1 MLMIRSMGQYRR
13 IHAAMRAHP
22 GLSRTLQRPGLSRG
36 LLLGLT
42 AQILWLLCCLWS
54 YTVVARTFAYEGF
67 VVVAPVSTAKLCLAG
82 LALAGLSV
90 LLPRRL
96 GSPADYVVVGLFD
109 ISFVPFCAYWAISNQ
124 PWWQGLSMVTY
135 WGLVLLVDRIPLR
148 TTLHYVKSAQN
159 SMLLVASG
167 LTVLG
172 GILIIAG
179 GRLTLRL
186 PLGDVYAIR
195 DIVAREGTWMST
207 YLFPWLANVLIPLLL
222 AHAWKNRRP
231 SELVVLGFTAY
242 MLFTSTGMKAYLFMP
257 ALVAV
262 VLLLARWRPSSSSIA
277 IGLGIFASTMV
288 LLGEMTGSVAWSSLG
303 LRRVLFVP
311 AHLTSVYLE
320 FFSTNPVIRLSE
332 SLLLRGWL
340 TYPYPVSVP
349 HMIGAVLGQPA
360 MNANNG
366 LISDGFANFG
376 VVGSLVWAVLLGL
389 LLKLLRAATGRRE
402 NRPEAWA
409 LVAMWPVT
417 LLSGALMTA
426 LLTNGLALGLLAAWS
441 LRPDEE
447 QPRVRV
453 ADTVGDSPGQ
463 P

>member
-1 MLMIRSMGQYRR
+1 
-13 IHAAMRAHP
+13 
-22 GLSRTLQRPGLSRG
+22 
-36 LLLGLT
+36 
-42 AQILWLLCCLWS
+42 
-54 YTVVARTFAYEGF
+54 
-67 VVVAPVSTAKLCLAG
+67 
-82 LALAGLSV
+82 
-90 LLPRRL
+90 
-96 GSPADYVVVGLFD
+96 
-109 ISFVPFCAYWAISNQ
+109 
-124 PWWQGLSMVTY
+124 
-135 WGLVLLVDRIPLR
+135 
-148 TTLHYVKSAQN
+148 
-159 SMLLVASG
+159 
-167 LTVLG
+167 
-172 GILIIAG
+172 
-179 GRLTLRL
+179 
-186 PLGDVYAIR
+186 
-195 DIVAREGTWMST
+195 
-207 YLFPWLANVLIPLLL
+207 
-222 AHAWKNRRP
+222 
-231 SELVVLGFTAY
+231 
-242 MLFTSTGMKAYLFMP
+242 
-257 ALVAV
+257 
-262 VLLLARWRPSSSSIA
+262 
-277 IGLGIFASTMV
+277 
-288 LLGEMTGSVAWSSLG
+288 
-303 LRRVLFVP
+303 
-311 AHLTSVYLE
+311 LE